1 MHYFDRQ
8 RWKVSFRAG
17 GQLNTKEKV
26 LWTYYNPA
34 LTHSLHR
41 IILGLFGT
49 FCTLQ
54 TKLVDHAT
62 SNKLGLRRV
71 ATVTASVLWI
81 LMLCRYGSL
90 SNTFTKF
97 KCGRSSVSF
106 LWRIYG
112 CYFLLVQVRW
122 LSRQRRSVAN
132 NICRQYYF
140 LVYSTWFTFS
150 LSGIENTTS
159 SRHAGYQSILKV
171 RLWSFSCVIPWH
183 LVEV

>member
-1 MHYFDRQ
+1 MSRG
-8 RWKVSFRAG
+8 VSRFPR
-17 GQLNTKEKV
+17 V
-26 LWTYYNPA
+26 
-34 LTHSLHR
+34 HSLRSHMHTQR
-41 IILGLFGT
+41 VEYVRTKLESYTFIFAATCILLIGNGEKSLFALAGNSTQKKKMILGLSGT

-112 CYFLLVQVRW
+112 CYFLLVQVR
-122 LSRQRRSVAN
+122 
-132 NICRQYYF
+132 
-140 LVYSTWFTFS
+140 
-150 LSGIENTTS
+150 
-159 SRHAGYQSILKV
+159 
-171 RLWSFSCVIPWH
+171 
-183 LVEV
+183 